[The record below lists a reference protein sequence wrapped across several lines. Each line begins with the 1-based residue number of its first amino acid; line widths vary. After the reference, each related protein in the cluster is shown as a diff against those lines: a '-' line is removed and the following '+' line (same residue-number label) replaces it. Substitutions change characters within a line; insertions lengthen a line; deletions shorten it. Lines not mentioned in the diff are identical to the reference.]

1 MWKFLSSQ
9 GHADRGARPRAK
21 AYPRVRV
28 LADNPGLSAP
38 HQRAPPCLYFRAGYS
53 RCFLTRRCPLESRA
67 VGRTGGAFLE
77 DIAELGNSGYIR
89 LENKDTVVLF
99 DAAPIGP
106 DYQPGHA
113 HADTLSLEV
122 SHRGRR
128 VLVNSGTSTYE
139 RGPERAKERGT
150 AAHNTIVID

>member
-9 GHADRGARPRAK
+9 GHADRGARPQAK

-53 RCFLTRRCPLESRA
+53 RCFLTLRCPPETLRQYA
-67 VGRTGGAFLE
+67 RRLGIQE
-77 DIAELGNSGYIR
+77 DIAELESSGYIR